1 MCEDFVTI
9 FSSIIFLKRDEQSP
23 GLWDLVLNYTR
34 VCSLCFFFFSL
45 LLSLCNPL
53 FFFRFSLAL
62 FICPLYFSSFVF
74 PVSSLLVHKKTLVI
88 FLTLLSLCWFLSLP
102 VCLSPSVLSKSTQ
115 HVIERRE
122 EIMGKCVSWY

>member
-34 VCSLCFFFFSL
+34 VCSLCFFSFLFS
-45 LLSLCNPL
+45 SAYVIL

-102 VCLSPSVLSKSTQ
+102 VCLSPSVLSKSTR

-122 EIMGKCVSWY
+122 EIMGKCVS